1 MLRVISAEEG
11 SKYDENLGSVI
22 EQAGDLSQRLGEIWT
37 DELPAYQKMDHD
49 HRTVVHDEEYVSDEG
64 IHTNQVECL
73 WSVLQP
79 WLAKFRG
86 LSKQGLEQAAH
97 TFGLLRSL
105 NLVGAP
111 IHSLIDCVA
120 VNAFR

>member
-1 MLRVISAEEG
+1 M
-11 SKYDENLGSVI
+11 
-22 EQAGDLSQRLGEIWT
+22 
-37 DELPAYQKMDHD
+37 
-49 HRTVVHDEEYVSDEG
+49 
-64 IHTNQVECL
+64 
-73 WSVLQP
+73 QP

-111 IHSLIDCVA
+111 IHSLIDASLSMHPLITRTPVVDIILLAKGDLHTICTTSKA
-120 VNAFR
+120 FNNSYIVNKLCSD